1 MPERDT
7 RRVADS
13 SGVMSMDA
21 DSQRSV
27 YDSPRMADGYAF
39 DRPPVHPHI
48 IKAVASRLAHRAPV
62 GRALDVGC
70 GAGAS
75 TAALEPVARHAVG
88 LEPVR
93 RMLAHRRTVAP
104 RASFVVAGAEHLPF
118 QAGAFDLVTAAG
130 SLNYVDL
137 RLFLPELSR
146 VLAPGGVTAVYD
158 FSAGRRFQGDP
169 ALDRWYARFA
179 ERYPP
184 KPGYDLDVSAIEY
197 GPHGLRLD
205 AYEQFDIAVPMSLY
219 GYVRYVM
226 SETGVELAIE
236 RGVAE
241 WEIRGWCESTLE
253 GVFGSVTRD
262 VLFEAYVAYV
272 VRG

>member
-1 MPERDT
+1 M
-7 RRVADS
+7 
-13 SGVMSMDA
+13 GMDA
-21 DSQRSV
+21 ESYHSV

-48 IKAVASRLAHRAPV
+48 IRAVASRLEHRAPV

-75 TAALEPVARHAVG
+75 TAALGPVARHAIG
-88 LEPVR
+88 IEPVR

-118 QAGAFDLVTAAG
+118 EAGSFDLVTAAG

-137 RLFLPELSR
+137 GLFLPELTR
-146 VLAPGGVTAVYD
+146 VLAPGGITAVYD
-158 FSAGRRFQGDP
+158 FSAGRRFQDDP
-169 ALDRWYARFA
+169 ALDSWYAGFA

-184 KPGYDLDVSAIEY
+184 KPGYDLDVSEIEY
-197 GPHGLRLD
+197 GAHGLRLD
-205 AYEQFDIAVPMSLY
+205 AYEEFDVAVPMSLR

-226 SETGVELAIE
+226 SETGVEMALE
-236 RGVAE
+236 RGIAE
-241 WEIRGWCESTLE
+241 WEIRGWCENTLE
-253 GVFGSVTRD
+253 PIFGSAARE

-272 VRG
+272 VRA